1 MADTTPIPTLGTMPE
16 VYLGSY
22 RLLRPMGNGG
32 MSSVFRAVHAET
44 GVEVALKVLPRT
56 LAQSPTLLQR
66 FLREAKSA
74 ESLQHSNIV
83 EIYDRG
89 EDQGRHYLVLELV
102 DGGDLHE
109 RVRSVGRLTAAEA
122 IRVVR
127 ATALGLDY
135 AATRGVIHRDVKP
148 ANILMDGQGRVK
160 VTDLGLA
167 LQVDE
172 EDERVTRDGTTVGT
186 VDYMSPEQARDSRAT
201 SIRSD
206 IYSLGCT
213 LYYLLTGFAPFAGG
227 DLPSKLRRHAVE
239 APPDVRQV
247 RPELSPALSRLIQRM
262 MAKSPAARFADYA
275 QLVQTLDALPISDLD
290 QDGDPQLVPLDD
302 DLDDSSSLRPGNPSA
317 SGRADSSELTGSKH
331 PGGSR
336 LSPAGSRVP
345 AAGSRVAAAEVFK
358 AAATKVPDAAP
369 LLRQILEEEVH
380 PHLPPPSLGG
390 RRGSETSVQD
400 YIIRGIVVGLAI
412 AVTGLATT
420 QVARLLARTSP
431 ARPVRPEIA
440 TPEPP
445 IEADPTPVP
454 KPEFPPDDTI
464 FIPESPSEAGR

>member
-1 MADTTPIPTLGTMPE
+1 M
-16 VYLGSY
+16 
-22 RLLRPMGNGG
+22 
-32 MSSVFRAVHAET
+32 
-44 GVEVALKVLPRT
+44 LPRA
-56 LAQSPTLLQR
+56 LARSPTLLQR

-74 ESLQHSNIV
+74 EALQHPNIV

-109 RVRSVGRLTAAEA
+109 RVRSGGPLKGVEA
-122 IRVVR
+122 IQVVR

-148 ANILMDGQGRVK
+148 ANILMDRQGRVK

-167 LQVDE
+167 LQVDQ

-186 VDYMSPEQARDSRAT
+186 VDYMAPEQARDSRAT

-213 LYYLLTGFAPFAGG
+213 LYYLLTGAAPFAGG
-227 DLPSKLRRHAVE
+227 DLPSKLRRHALE

-247 RPELSPALSRLIQRM
+247 RPELSPALARVIQRM
-262 MAKSPAARFADYA
+262 MAKSPDARYADYA
-275 QLVQTLDALPISDLD
+275 QLVKALDALPVSDLD
-290 QDGDPQLVPLDD
+290 PDGDPKLVPLDD
-302 DLDDSSSLRPGNPSA
+302 ELNGPTFARPGNPPSIARAATVEPSA
-317 SGRADSSELTGSKH
+317 SKP

-336 LSPAGSRVP
+336 VSPAGSRVP
-345 AAGSRVAAAEVFK
+345 PSGSRVAPAQPHVV
-358 AAATKVPDAAP
+358 ATSANVPDAAP
-369 LLRQILEEEVH
+369 LLREILEEEAR

-390 RRGSETSVQD
+390 RRRSELSVQD
-400 YIIRGIVVGLAI
+400 YILRGIVVGLAI

-431 ARPVRPEIA
+431 GPPARPAISAPIPPEA
-440 TPEPP
+440 
-445 IEADPTPVP
+445 ADPTP
-454 KPEFPPDDTI
+454 KPEPERPPDDSL
-464 FIPESPSEAGR
+464 FIPEAPTATTR